1 MTCNKTIEKKEKQN
15 YGDVDMD
22 TIILTQD
29 LHSRIQYEKPLY
41 ELKKKKKEIVRMT
54 AACYENRMKKK

>member
-41 ELKKKKKEIVRMT
+41 ELKKKKKRNS
-54 AACYENRMKKK
+54 ENDCSML